1 MIVCLVAM
9 SLLILS
15 FGFFNLSFQV
25 TGLNRLII
33 FTPVSIVEQA
43 VHVEGD
49 HTLYFDSSNVE
60 EKFNTYYQGKIEPYC
75 NDYEID
81 YYFYVQENHSYCIGQ
96 YCNAVEVEVNANLSF
111 NYHYHRKI
119 CFEVKNTN
127 ELG

>member
-43 VHVEGD
+43 VHVQGD
-49 HTLYFDSSNVE
+49 HALYFDSSNVE
-60 EKFNTYYQGKIEPYC
+60 EKFNTYL
-75 NDYEID
+75 
-81 YYFYVQENHSYCIGQ
+81 F
-96 YCNAVEVEVNANLSF
+96 
-111 NYHYHRKI
+111 RKHGNNI
-119 CFEVKNTN
+119 Y
-127 ELG
+127 G

>member
-1 MIVCLVAM
+1 MIVVLVAM
-9 SLLILS
+9 SLLVLS
-15 FGFFNLSFQV
+15 FGMFTLSFQV

-33 FTPVSIVEQA
+33 FTPASIVEQA
-43 VHVEGD
+43 VHIEGD
-49 HTLYFDSSNVE
+49 YSLYFEFWDVE
-60 EKFNTYYQGKIEPYC
+60 EKFNSYYEGKIDVYC

-81 YYFYVQENHSYCIGQ
+81 YYFYIQENHSYCIGQ

-119 CFEVKNTN
+119 RFEVKGTN